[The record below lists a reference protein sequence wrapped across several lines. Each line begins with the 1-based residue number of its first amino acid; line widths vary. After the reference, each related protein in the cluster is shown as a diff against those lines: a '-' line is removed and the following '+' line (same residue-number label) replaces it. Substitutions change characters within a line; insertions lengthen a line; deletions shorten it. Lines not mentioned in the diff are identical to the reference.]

1 MLRGKKKDAGQGGNL
16 AAVVLSSRWAKVL
29 PSMSVIDLANHCPR
43 MRKSGS
49 LACRAD
55 AAKQGVQMFVWL
67 CTEVFGVAGRRKRSR
82 QLRSSSPSHGMAH
95 EASMGTPLKLHCNV
109 APEIFRLSHAC
120 GFVQSPSRLGPFLDL
135 EMFPDAVEAGAR
147 PSKRRTRFVI
157 QAPASATTTY
167 SA

>member
-16 AAVVLSSRWAKVL
+16 AAVVLSRSDHPRPTSTPFHHRSRWAKVL

-67 CTEVFGVAGRRKRSR
+67 CTEVFGVAGKRKRSR
-82 QLRSSSPSHGMAH
+82 QLRSSISQP
-95 EASMGTPLKLHCNV
+95 
-109 APEIFRLSHAC
+109 R
-120 GFVQSPSRLGPFLDL
+120 D
-135 EMFPDAVEAGAR
+135 GA
-147 PSKRRTRFVI
+147 
-157 QAPASATTTY
+157 
-167 SA
+167 